1 MFIPLILRGKV
12 SGSGAP
18 GDLKGVVTVTRPR
31 PYSMANFPLSLGLG
45 RGLGSAPWSI
55 SHRYT
60 PVGDGSRK
68 ASYEDSLLS
77 SLDEVR
83 DLVYCELFLYIIMN

>member
-1 MFIPLILRGKV
+1 MDCGH
-12 SGSGAP
+12 AH
-18 GDLKGVVTVTRPR
+18 
-31 PYSMANFPLSLGLG
+31 YSMANFPSLS
-45 RGLGSAPWSI
+45 LGSAPWST

-83 DLVYCELFLYIIMN
+83 DLVFCELFLYIIMH

>member
-1 MFIPLILRGKV
+1 
-12 SGSGAP
+12 
-18 GDLKGVVTVTRPR
+18 
-31 PYSMANFPLSLGLG
+31 MANFPSLSLG
-45 RGLGSAPWSI
+45 SVPWST

-83 DLVYCELFLYIIMN
+83 DLFYCELFLYIIMELGFSVE